1 MEGFMYLRKDIFY
14 SDIYVKGKRYRVS
27 LKTNDRKIAMDR
39 ERTLF
44 SFLLNQK
51 PDKEEALLWKTFKR
65 WFRSYLQDTKS
76 TGTVYLYNLAI
87 KYLEEFKKPVY
98 LRDITPS
105 MLLEFKFYLK
115 EKAQNNHNKPGPAG
129 RNRYIKLIKA
139 MMRTAE
145 EYGKIGICQKWALI
159 SRDKDETDGRV
170 DFHSVEELQQIEAV
184 LDGDLLTVFYLG
196 WAQGLRRGEMA
207 FLHKSDYNPTAH
219 TLSIHKKEE
228 WTPKTKKSA
237 RIIPLH
243 PDTERLI
250 KKSIAR
256 SPKSQYII
264 NLAGNRYK
272 NTYLSYQYIQHL
284 GKELPFLKCYL
295 HKLRHT
301 FGTMLVQNGTH
312 LKIVCDLMG
321 HSNILQTE
329 KYTHTTQN
337 QFKKAIASF
346 PHLGK

>member
-1 MEGFMYLRKDIFY
+1 MYLRKDIFY

-27 LKTNDRKIAMDR
+27 LKTNDRKIALDR
-39 ERTLF
+39 EKTFF

-65 WFRSYLQDTKS
+65 WFRSYLQDTKRK
-76 TGTVYLYNLAI
+76 GTVYLYNLAI
-87 KYLEEFKKPVY
+87 KYLEGFKKPVY

-105 MLLEFKFYLK
+105 MLLDFKVYLK
-115 EKAQNNHNKPGPAG
+115 EKAESNHNKPGAAG

-145 EYGKIGICQKWALI
+145 EYGKIGVCQKWALI
-159 SRDKDETDGRV
+159 SRDKDEADERV
-170 DFHSVEELQQIEAV
+170 DFHSLEELKQIETV

-196 WAQGLRRGEMA
+196 WAQGLRRGEIA

-219 TLSIHKKEE
+219 TLAIHKKPE
-228 WTPKTKKSA
+228 WSPKTKKSA
-237 RIIPLH
+237 RIVPLH
-243 PDTERLI
+243 PDTECLI

-264 NLAGNRYK
+264 NIPGNRYK
-272 NTYLSYQYIQHL
+272 NTYLSYQYIHHL
-284 GKELPFLKCYL
+284 QKELPFLKCYL

-329 KYTHTTQN
+329 KYTHTTQQ